1 MGLWILGHLFAV
13 TVGISLGLIGG
24 GGSILAT
31 PILIYILQIEPKSAI
46 AMSLVIVGGVSLLGI
61 WPHWKQGNVN
71 LSIAAIFAPMAIL
84 GAYLGARLATLP
96 FISARVQLL
105 AFAVMMLIAG
115 GLMIREGS
123 KPRLVQA
130 APVLVTQVT
139 AQELAFSS
147 PMDLESSPPSAEL
160 PKWLVIPVEGLLV
173 GILTGFVGIGGGF
186 AIIPALVLLGKTPMK
201 EAIGTSL
208 LIIAFKSVTGFLGYL
223 NHVPVDWSLIGTFFV
238 AASVGTV
245 GGAYLTQF
253 VDGKRL
259 QAWFGYFV
267 VAVAVFML
275 ITQ

>member
-31 PILIYILQIEPKSAI
+31 PILIYILQVEPKSAI
-46 AMSLVIVGGVSLLGI
+46 AMGLVIVGGVSLLGI

-71 LSIAAIFAPMAIL
+71 LSIATIFAPMAML

-96 FISARVQLL
+96 FISAQIQLL

-123 KPRLVQA
+123 KPGVIVQ
-130 APVLVTQVT
+130 TTGQS
-139 AQELAFSS
+139 LAFS
-147 PMDLESSPPSAEL
+147 PGGGPELAHAPGGL
-160 PKWLVIPVEGLLV
+160 PKGVLIPVEGLLV

-238 AASVGTV
+238 AASLGTV
-245 GGAYLTQF
+245 AGAHLTQF

-267 VAVAVFML
+267 VAVAVFMV
-275 ITQ
+275 IAR